1 MIARGG
7 EMDNHDKTDW
17 MQILGF
23 GGLIASL
30 VFVGLELRQS
40 REIAIADVYQQRAAM
55 LIDVHSITLTSELLY
70 DTYNKATSGEPLN
83 SGDQILMA
91 TGLTPIFTY
100 WENNHF
106 QYEMGL
112 LSEEQWESSQ
122 NAMKAVLRRPDVQL
136 WWQTERAE
144 VRKTFADVVDDL
156 LAE

>member
-1 MIARGG
+1 
-7 EMDNHDKTDW
+7 MDNQTTTDW
-17 MQILGF
+17 LQILGF
-23 GGLIASL
+23 AGLIASL

-55 LIDVHSITLTSELLY
+55 LIDVHSITLSSELLY
-70 DTYNKATSGEPLN
+70 DVYNKASSGEPLN

-112 LSEEQWESSQ
+112 LSEEQWVSSR
-122 NAMKAVLRRPDVQL
+122 NAMEAVLQRPDVKL
-136 WWQTERAE
+136 WWQSERSE
-144 VRKTFADVVDDL
+144 MRKTFADIVDEL
-156 LAE
+156 LAK

>member
-1 MIARGG
+1 
-7 EMDNHDKTDW
+7 MDEHTATDW
-17 MQILGF
+17 LQILGF

-30 VFVGLELRQS
+30 IFVGLELRQS

-70 DTYNKATSGEPLN
+70 DAYNRASAGEQMTA
-83 SGDQILMA
+83 GDKILMA

-112 LSEEQWESSQ
+112 LSEEQWLSSR
-122 NAMKAVLRRPDVQL
+122 NALKAVVQRPDVRL
-136 WWQTERAE
+136 WWQTERGE
-144 VRKTFADVVDDL
+144 MRKSFADVVDEVM
-156 LAE
+156 AE

>member
-1 MIARGG
+1 
-7 EMDNHDKTDW
+7 MDKETTTDW
-17 MQILGF
+17 LQILGF
-23 GGLIASL
+23 AGLIASL

-70 DTYNKATSGEPLN
+70 DVYNKANSGEPLN

-112 LSEEQWESSQ
+112 LSEEQWLSSR
-122 NAMKAVLRRPDVQL
+122 NAMSAVLQRPDVQL
-136 WWQTERAE
+136 WWQTERSE
-144 VRKTFADVVDDL
+144 MRKTFADIVDEL